1 MVSCPFF
8 PVGVCD
14 SYHVVVSDTNE
25 SNHNHEE
32 SHPKHG
38 HPDHVIIVV
47 FVHLI
52 IVVIVLES
60 HQTRKHVVGIA
71 VCEVFDTAGSFKET
85 NDFDE
90 HKLDH
95 DVGSQSAVEP
105 DLGSVVQSLAVLLVV
120 IILQEHENPGS
131 MHTDVNHHPEEHG
144 HHVHLSVQ

>member
-1 MVSCPFF
+1 MWRSIASNALTFF
-8 PVGVCD
+8 
-14 SYHVVVSDTNE
+14 
-25 SNHNHEE
+25 
-32 SHPKHG
+32 
-38 HPDHVIIVV
+38 
-47 FVHLI
+47 
-52 IVVIVLES
+52 IVVIFLES

-85 NDFDE
+85 NHFDE

-95 DVGSQSAVEP
+95 DVGSQSAIEP

-120 IILQEHENPGS
+120 IILQEHENPSS